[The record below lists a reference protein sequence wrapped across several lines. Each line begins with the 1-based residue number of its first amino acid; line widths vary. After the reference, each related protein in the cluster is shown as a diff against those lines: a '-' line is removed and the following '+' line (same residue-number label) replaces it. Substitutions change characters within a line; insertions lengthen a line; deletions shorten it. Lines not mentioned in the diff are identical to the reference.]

1 MSDPKYDEGV
11 IMALVERFNTQRLP
25 KALELKGRIDAGGTL
40 NDLDMN
46 FLQSVLADAQSI
58 KPLIERHPEYQD
70 LVGRAAQLFR
80 EITEKAL
87 ENEKNAG

>member
-1 MSDPKYDEGV
+1 MSDPKYDDGV

-25 KALELKGRIDAGGTL
+25 KALELKKRIDAGGTL
-40 NDLDMN
+40 SGLDMH
-46 FLQSVLADAQSI
+46 FLQSVLADAQSM
-58 KPLIERHPEYQD
+58 KPLIERHPEYQE
-70 LVGRAAQLFR
+70 LAGRAAILFR